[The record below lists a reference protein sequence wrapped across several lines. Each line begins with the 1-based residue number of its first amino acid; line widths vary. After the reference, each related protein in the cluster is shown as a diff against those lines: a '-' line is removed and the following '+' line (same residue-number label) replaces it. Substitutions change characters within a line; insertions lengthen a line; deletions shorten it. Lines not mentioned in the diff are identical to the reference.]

1 MASCFTGRLDRRGC
15 CLAQSRERRY
25 DTAHSEHP
33 SYKGGGCA
41 LTNSWRGSLL
51 LLFFTLHTVLIL
63 DWSLIKPQGGG
74 AGWAGALVWWF
85 HGYEHGK
92 WQMESTGEVFH
103 LPNTIT
109 WHADTCL
116 FEIPDRLI
124 AVFHTADR
132 FNSLLCSF
140 WQCTCI
146 ITHYTNKAEKRWP
159 EKSFLI
165 CNEGNIF
172 TA

>member
-1 MASCFTGRLDRRGC
+1 MIL
-15 CLAQSRERRY
+15 L
-25 DTAHSEHP
+25 TANIPVSKAEAVHWLIAGEV
-33 SYKGGGCA
+33 
-41 LTNSWRGSLL
+41 
-51 LLFFTLHTVLIL
+51 LFFFFFYPAYCARLRLEFNQA
-63 DWSLIKPQGGG
+63 PGGG

-103 LPNTIT
+103 LPITIT
-109 WHADTCL
+109 WRADTCL